1 MTTASSA
8 GEEDAETRQ
17 IMKKRRERIRVVT
30 GAAAVLVCAGLCAP
44 AARAQFAGPAVG
56 APSSSTG
63 ASAAALHAQY
73 GVVRIRPGDVIAI
86 ATYGA
91 PELTTSSMTSVEN
104 PGSPTGGGNVNGI
117 KVGAQG
123 EIVLPYL
130 GVVKVAGMT
139 PEEAS
144 LLLEKDLKEKGILV
158 DPQVTVALVDS
169 PTRVIT
175 VVGEVQKPAPVPAF
189 GQLRLLDVISAC
201 GGFTPLASHDI
212 TVRRPGDPNPIT
224 VILGADPK
232 NSDEANIPL
241 MAGDTVIVPKVG
253 NVFVVGQVKTPSA
266 IPLSSNMPVTVMR
279 AIAMAGGLN
288 YGAAL
293 SKVMIIRR
301 TANDE
306 HVEIQLDL
314 KKVMDGKEKDVALAS
329 DDVLLVPSNAFKRGL
344 AAGGAGVAASSVY
357 GIGYIAKP

>member
-1 MTTASSA
+1 MRNELGRFRARAVTAA
-8 GEEDAETRQ
+8 
-17 IMKKRRERIRVVT
+17 MV
-30 GAAAVLVCAGLCAP
+30 VCASLGTP
-44 AARAQFAGPAVG
+44 AAWAQFAGPAVSLQSPG
-56 APSSSTG
+56 TSAP
-63 ASAAALHAQY
+63 ASVLHAHY
-73 GVVRIRPGDVIAI
+73 GAVKIMPGDIIAI

-91 PELTTSSMTSVEN
+91 PELTTTSTTTTDS
-104 PGSPTGGGNVNGI
+104 PGLANANEVNGI

-139 PEEAS
+139 PEEAA
-144 LLLEKDLKEKGILV
+144 LYLEKELKGKGILV
-158 DPQVTVALVDS
+158 DPQVTVQLVDS

-175 VVGEVQKPAPVPAF
+175 VVGEVQKPSPVPAF

-212 TVRRPGDPNPIT
+212 TVRRPGDAAPIT
-224 VILGADPK
+224 VILGSDPK
-232 NSDEANIPL
+232 SSDEANIPL

-253 NVFVVGQVKTPSA
+253 NVFVIGQVRTPSA

-306 HVEIQLDL
+306 HVEIQMDL

-329 DDVLLVPSNAFKRGL
+329 DDVLLVPSNGFKRGL
-344 AAGGAGVAASSVY
+344 AAGGASVAASSVY